1 MAQFSVETTPEEQ
14 EVVLNVLRQLEGQ
27 VVPVSTIAEK
37 AGMRPSRTRYAIID
51 LMEAGKVE
59 RIVAK
64 AFNKR
69 YIRYTYKV
77 L

>member
-27 VVPVSTIAEK
+27 TVPVSVIAEK
-37 AGMRPSRTRYAIID
+37 AGMRPSRARYAIID
-51 LMEAGKVE
+51 LMEAGKVQ
-59 RIVAK
+59 RNVAK

-69 YIRYTYKV
+69 YIRYSYKV